1 MEEKVRKL
9 TLRRLKEEVKTLEN
23 VFSEVRILRADQVC
37 AGFSD
42 CSYKSGEARCYEIW
56 KKKQAVPQL
65 YKLPRSRRE
74 KTVYQAGKG

>member
-37 AGFSD
+37 AEFSD

-56 KKKQAVPQL
+56 KKASRAV
-65 YKLPRSRRE
+65 
-74 KTVYQAGKG
+74 TV